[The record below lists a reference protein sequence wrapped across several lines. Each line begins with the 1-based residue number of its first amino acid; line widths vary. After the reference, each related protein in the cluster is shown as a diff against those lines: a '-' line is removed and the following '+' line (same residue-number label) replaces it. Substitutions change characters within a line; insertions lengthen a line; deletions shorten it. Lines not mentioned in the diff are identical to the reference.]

1 MGTMFKGAP
10 MSRLLP
16 LLLGL
21 LMLSACISVERLFAP
36 APDLMSDR
44 WLRSS
49 EQPGPA
55 PDYAAYDAFL
65 ARYHRVT
72 NDGRAQVHYA
82 AVTPEDQAKLE
93 SFLMRMQHTDPGRLD
108 RNQQLAYWIN
118 LYNAQT
124 IRVIL
129 DHYPV
134 DSIRDIGDGLLG
146 LGPWAHA
153 DLRVNGSP
161 LSLNDIE
168 HGIVRPVFDDRRI
181 HYALNCAATGCPNL
195 APQAWRAATLD
206 DHLSAAEHAYIHDPR
221 GVRVGKDGTITVSKI
236 FGWFREDFGG
246 TETSV
251 FAYLKDHAD
260 PPLRAALEAR
270 GRIDGYAYD
279 WSLNDADPQTG
290 AE

>member
-1 MGTMFKGAP
+1 ML
-10 MSRLLP
+10 RLLP
-16 LLLGL
+16 ALLIALTL
-21 LMLSACISVERLFAP
+21 TACMPVERLFAP
-36 APDLMSDR
+36 KADLMSDR
-44 WLRSS
+44 WLRIADT
-49 EQPGPA
+49 PGTE

-65 ARYHRVT
+65 ARYHLATDGGMARVRY
-72 NDGRAQVHYA
+72 D
-82 AVTPEDQAKLE
+82 AVTGADKAALAT
-93 SFLMRMQHTDPGRLD
+93 FLTRMQQVNPATLN

-146 LGPWAHA
+146 LGPWADA
-153 DLRVNGSP
+153 DLRVNGTA

-168 HGIVRPVFDDRRI
+168 HGIVRPVFDDPRI

-206 DHLSAAEHAYIHDPR
+206 TQLDAAEYAYIHDPR
-221 GVRVGKDGTITVSKI
+221 GITIADDGTVTVSKI

-246 TETSV
+246 SEASV
-251 FAYLKDHAD
+251 LAYLTSRAD
-260 PPLRAALEAR
+260 PELRAALDAQN
-270 GRIDGYAYD
+270 RIDTYAYD
-279 WSLNDADPQTG
+279 WSLNDAATRVAAQ
-290 AE
+290 